1 MYVSVFV
8 YFVVVSKVEKFSEK
22 ENLYHSVKSPLEWQF
37 VLVNFT

>member
-8 YFVVVSKVEKFSEK
+8 YFVVVKFSEK